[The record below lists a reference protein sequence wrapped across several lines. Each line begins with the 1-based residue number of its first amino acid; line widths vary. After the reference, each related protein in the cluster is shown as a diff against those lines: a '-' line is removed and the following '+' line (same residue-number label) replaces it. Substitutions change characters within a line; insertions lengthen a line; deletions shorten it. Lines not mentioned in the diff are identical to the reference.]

1 MKRTR
6 DGGFILIM
14 VVALMPL
21 IAMALV
27 VLSTGL
33 KTLMLESSRAGIEAQ
48 SRDLAASALAWARL
62 NAKDMSRQEGSF
74 TVQLDTSALAM
85 DRSICH
91 VTVTRFEDGS
101 AEVLVSTTCKL
112 GGRQLKRDV
121 RARLGGSGFGET
133 TETLP

>member
-21 IAMALV
+21 IAMALA
-27 VLSTGL
+27 VLSSGL
-33 KTLMLESSRAGIEAQ
+33 RTLMFESSRAGIEVQ
-48 SRDLAASALAWARL
+48 SRNLVASSLAWARL
-62 NAKDMSRQEGSF
+62 NVKDMSQQEGSF
-74 TVQLDTSALAM
+74 TVQLDTSALATEQN
-85 DRSICH
+85 ICD

-101 AEVLVSTTCKL
+101 AEVLVSTICKQ
-112 GGRQLKRDV
+112 GGKELKRDI
-121 RARLGGSGFGET
+121 RARLDASFFGET